1 MLIRPLK
8 SVSATSVSRFEK
20 IMSYIST
27 LNSNDCIDTAQ
38 SYRNEKETG
47 TALANSGLPRDDVFI
62 TTKYSG
68 RDGLDINA
76 SIHNSVKFVSN
87 FIHIFRVNLNLSF
100 AL

>member
-8 SVSATSVSRFEK
+8 SVSTTSVSRFRK
-20 IMSYIST
+20 IVPYITT
-27 LNSNDCIDTAQ
+27 LDSNDCIDTAQ

-47 TALANSGLPRDDVFI
+47 IALANSGLSRDDVFI

-76 SIHNSVKFVSN
+76 SIHNSVKFVRK
-87 FIHIFRVNLNLSF
+87 FIYISVLT
-100 AL
+100 